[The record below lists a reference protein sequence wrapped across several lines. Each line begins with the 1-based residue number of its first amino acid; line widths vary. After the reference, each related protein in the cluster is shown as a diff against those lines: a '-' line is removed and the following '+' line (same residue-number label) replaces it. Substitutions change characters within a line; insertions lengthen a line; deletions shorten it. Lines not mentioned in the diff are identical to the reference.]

1 MRKDL
6 QWKLLLII
14 GVTVFSAWGII
25 PPKDKIHLGLD
36 LKGGI
41 HLALRVESGDAVK
54 SVLDTRATG
63 LSAEFKKRNLKFD
76 RVQPDAA
83 SASVVI
89 VNADPVARDEFL
101 KTVESE
107 LPGYKTTV
115 VGADLR
121 ITIPALEVDRIKE
134 EAIVDTVERIRNRV
148 DAFGVAE
155 AAVQRQGGVQS
166 DRILIQIP
174 GVDDP
179 ERVKDLVAKPAFLE
193 LKKVVVPP
201 GLEGTRYDGAE
212 SREQVVQQFGG
223 QLPADVEVF
232 EGDPNSFGGRTR
244 YWPLTIYSPVSGG
257 DLINA
262 RTRRGEIGSAEVEFE
277 LMPDAGVRFEKFTGD
292 NVGQSLAALLDKHL
306 IQVATI
312 QATIRESGRI
322 TGIGTLQEAD
332 DLALKLKSGALPAR
346 TIVLEERTV
355 GPSLGA
361 DSIRQGIIA
370 STAGLIISIGFMVFY
385 YKGSGANAVVAL
397 LLNVLILLGTLSW
410 FGATLTLPGIAG
422 VILTFGMALDANVL
436 ILERIRE
443 ELRNGK
449 TVRSAV
455 SAGFEK
461 AFTTILDSNLTTV
474 IAALL
479 LFQFGTGPVKGF
491 AFSLIIGLAA
501 SMFTACFVSRVMF
514 ELIMGEG
521 KRVDKLSI

>member
-6 QWKLLLII
+6 QWKVLLII
-14 GVTVFSAWGII
+14 GVTVVSAWGVI

-41 HLALRVESGDAVK
+41 HLALRVESADAVK
-54 SVLDTRATG
+54 SVLDTRSAG

-76 RVQPDAA
+76 RVQPDLAT
-83 SASVVI
+83 ASVVV
-89 VNADPVARDEFL
+89 VNADPVTRDEFT
-101 KTVESE
+101 KTIESD
-107 LPGYKTTV
+107 LPGYKV
-115 VGADLR
+115 SAEGADLR
-121 ITIPALEVDRIKE
+121 VTIPSAEVDRIKE
-134 EAIVDTVERIRNRV
+134 EAVVDTVERIRNRV

-155 AAVQRQGGVQS
+155 AAVQRQGMQS
-166 DRILIQIP
+166 NRVLIQIP
-174 GVDDP
+174 GIDDP

-201 GLEGTRYDGAE
+201 SLAGTRYGGAE
-212 SREQVVQQFGG
+212 SRETVIQQFGG
-223 QLPADVEVF
+223 TLPADVEVF
-232 EGDPNSFGGRTR
+232 EADPNSFGGRTSF
-244 YWPLTIYSPVSGG
+244 WPLTIYSPVSGN
-257 DLINA
+257 DLIQA
-262 RTRRGEIGSAEVEFE
+262 RTGRGEIGSAEVQFT
-277 LMPDAGVRFEKFTGD
+277 LTPDAGARFEKFTSD
-292 NVGQSLAALLDKHL
+292 NIGQYLAALLDKHL

-312 QATIRESGRI
+312 QAKIRDSGRI

-346 TIVLEERTV
+346 TVVLEERTV

-370 STAGLIISIGFMVFY
+370 AVTGLVLSIGFMVFY
-385 YKGSGANAVVAL
+385 YKGAGLNAVVAL
-397 LLNVLILLGTLSW
+397 LMNVLILMGTMSW

-422 VILTFGMALDANVL
+422 IILTFGMALDANVL
-436 ILERIRE
+436 VFERIRE
-443 ELRNGK
+443 ELRLGK
-449 TVRSAV
+449 AVRSAV
-455 SAGFEK
+455 QAGFSK
-461 AFTTILDSNLTTV
+461 AFATLLDTHVTTV

-491 AFSLIIGLAA
+491 AFSLVIGLAA
-501 SMFTACFVSRVMF
+501 SMFTAVFVSRVMF